1 MNSVWSFRRTWRLLD
16 QNLAE
21 FEQINLDIVF
31 TALAKSKI
39 INPDLLPIYIYD
51 NPYTN
56 DCEKIVTIDLH
67 LQEIKIN
74 CRTIVLMRLREKL
87 VPTNSSA

>member
-1 MNSVWSFRRTWRLLD
+1 MKAFRS
-16 QNLAE
+16 E
-21 FEQINLDIVF
+21 FGRIWTD
-31 TALAKSKI
+31 KSWYCVYGIGKKQK

-74 CRTIVLMRLREKL
+74 CRTIVLMHLREKL
-87 VPTNSSA
+87 VSTNSSA

>member
-31 TALAKSKI
+31 TALAKSRK

-56 DCEKIVTIDLH
+56 DYEKIVTIDLH

-74 CRTIVLMRLREKL
+74 
-87 VPTNSSA
+87 